1 MGKNVLVYEEQGL
14 GDVIQFC
21 RYLLLLEKNG
31 ASVSFKVRSTLHQ
44 LLSSLDGRINLINSF
59 PKNEQIDFEMPLMS
73 IPYLLETRLETIPSS
88 SPYLFAGKARTKSW
102 AQKLNRDSFK
112 IGICWQGNQGS
123 IDIGRS
129 FPLSLFKNISSIA
142 EVELISLNKGHGEVQ
157 LKDVTFEVTT
167 LGSDFDIGKDAFMDT
182 ASVMML
188 CDLIITSD
196 TAVAHLAGAL
206 GQRTWVALK
215 HIPEWRWLLNRKDSL
230 WYPTMS
236 LYRQSKPGDWTG
248 VFRQIEY
255 DLYNLLPE
263 RD

>member
-1 MGKNVLVYEEQGL
+1 
-14 GDVIQFC
+14 
-21 RYLLLLEKNG
+21 
-31 ASVSFKVRSTLHQ
+31 
-44 LLSSLDGRINLINSF
+44 
-59 PKNEQIDFEMPLMS
+59 MS
-73 IPYLLETRLETIPSS
+73 
-88 SPYLFAGKARTKSW
+88 LFA
-102 AQKLNRDSFK
+102 
-112 IGICWQGNQGS
+112 
-123 IDIGRS
+123 
-129 FPLSLFKNISSIA
+129 NISKIPQ
-142 EVELISLNKGHGEVQ
+142 VELISLNKGHGEVQ

-215 HIPEWRWLLNRKDSL
+215 HIPVWRWLLNRKDSL

-255 DLYNLLPE
+255 DLYNLLSE